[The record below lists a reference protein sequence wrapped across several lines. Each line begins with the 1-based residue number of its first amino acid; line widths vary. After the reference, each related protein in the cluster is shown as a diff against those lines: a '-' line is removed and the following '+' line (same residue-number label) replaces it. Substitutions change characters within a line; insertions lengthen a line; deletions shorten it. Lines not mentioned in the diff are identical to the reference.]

1 MKRGSLYGKS
11 TKDYFLERGEEKIY
25 VPGKGTEERK
35 SLIKLLDQLNKL
47 KKLSTFDVA
56 ELKKA
61 LKEKRWNSDILDKI
75 KKFIEIKNIKSVH
88 ILKNKEI

>member
-11 TKDYFLERGEEKIY
+11 TKDYFLERREEKIY

-75 KKFIEIKNIKSVH
+75 KKFVEIKNIKSVH